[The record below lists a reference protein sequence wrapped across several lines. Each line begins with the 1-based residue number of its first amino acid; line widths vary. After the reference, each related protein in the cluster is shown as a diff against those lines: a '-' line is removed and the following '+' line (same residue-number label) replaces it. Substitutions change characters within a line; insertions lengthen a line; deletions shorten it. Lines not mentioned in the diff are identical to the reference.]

1 MENRRRVMVLV
12 LLIFTL
18 ILTGTIGYRV
28 LLDIPLVDALY
39 MTVITVSTVGY
50 KEVTEMTPEAKL
62 FSMFIIIMSI
72 GTVGYVVSNIVSLF
86 VEGEIKEA
94 WKLKRME
101 NTISKLENHY
111 IICGAGETGF
121 YTLAQFKKQNIPF
134 VVIDSDKKVIEELKE
149 SDILYVEGDATHEG
163 TLNKARIAYAKGL
176 VATLPKDADNVYTV
190 LTARQMNSELHI
202 VARAVEENASEK
214 LKKAGANNTVSPNE
228 IGGIRMATMM
238 LRPKVISF
246 LDAITHAGD
255 VVLSLEDV
263 NIREGSSLCDLT
275 LKDSAIPEKT
285 GLIVLALR
293 RKEEKNMFFNP
304 GPNERLYAG
313 DAMVVLG
320 RDDQVKKL
328 REIAHDT
335 EG

>member
-1 MENRRRVMVLV
+1 MVQYYVRDSEISESISGKAGEFMENRKRVTILV
-12 LLIFTL
+12 LLIGVL
-18 ILTGTIGYRV
+18 VLTGTIGYRF

-94 WKLKRME
+94 WKSKRME
-101 NTISKLENHY
+101 NIISKLENHY
-111 IICGAGETGF
+111 IICGAGETGY
-121 YTLAQFKKQNIPF
+121 YTLSQFKKQNIPF
-134 VVIDSDKKVIEELKE
+134 VVIDSDRKVIEELKE
-149 SDILYVEGDATHEG
+149 SDILYVEGDATHET
-163 TLNKARIAYAKGL
+163 TLNKARIAHAKGL
-176 VATLPKDADNVYTV
+176 VATLPKDAENVYTV
-190 LTARQMNSELHI
+190 LTARQMNSSLHI

-214 LKKAGANNTVSPNE
+214 LKKAGADNTVSPNE

-263 NIREGSSLCDLT
+263 KIRAGSSLCDLS

-285 GLIVLALR
+285 GLIVL
-293 RKEEKNMFFNP
+293 P
-304 GPNERLYAG
+304 
-313 DAMVVLG
+313 
-320 RDDQVKKL
+320 
-328 REIAHDT
+328 
-335 EG
+335 

>member
-1 MENRRRVMVLV
+1 
-12 LLIFTL
+12 
-18 ILTGTIGYRV
+18 
-28 LLDIPLVDALY
+28 
-39 MTVITVSTVGY
+39 
-50 KEVTEMTPEAKL
+50 
-62 FSMFIIIMSI
+62 
-72 GTVGYVVSNIVSLF
+72 
-86 VEGEIKEA
+86 
-94 WKLKRME
+94 
-101 NTISKLENHY
+101 
-111 IICGAGETGF
+111 
-121 YTLAQFKKQNIPF
+121 
-134 VVIDSDKKVIEELKE
+134 
-149 SDILYVEGDATHEG
+149 VEGDATHET
-163 TLNKARIAYAKGL
+163 TLNKARIAHAKGL
-176 VATLPKDADNVYTV
+176 VATLPKDAENVYTV
-190 LTARQMNSELHI
+190 LTARQMNSSLHI

-214 LKKAGANNTVSPNE
+214 LKKAGADNTVSPNE

-263 NIREGSSLCDLT
+263 KIRAGSSLCDLS

-293 RKEEKNMFFNP
+293 RKEDEGMFFNP
-304 GPNERLYAG
+304 GPNEVLHAQ
-313 DAMVVLG
+313 DAMIVLG